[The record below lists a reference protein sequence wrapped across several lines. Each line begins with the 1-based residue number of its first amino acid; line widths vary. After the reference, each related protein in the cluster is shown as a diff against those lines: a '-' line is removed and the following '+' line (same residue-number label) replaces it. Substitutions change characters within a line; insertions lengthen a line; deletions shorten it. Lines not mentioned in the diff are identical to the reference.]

1 MAVDGQRFMTKTQ
14 HYRKVT
20 KPLLERKRRARMNL
34 YLDELKDL
42 IVDTMEA
49 QGEHIAK
56 LEKADILELTV
67 NYLRTH
73 KHEIAASVAQHQ
85 SALSGGPAGRGVNV
99 EKFRA
104 GYTQAAYEVSRV
116 FATVPGLDV
125 KFGTKLMKHLG
136 YQLKDL
142 QQVPLALPPPH
153 AARAMQSPASGEE
166 ALNLEVVKRADAIS
180 PTAAY
185 LDAEYMRRA
194 YQQQQQQQQQQ
205 QHQQLQQQMCGN
217 MQRMKEADAENGG
230 ECLWRPW

>member
-73 KHEIAASVAQHQ
+73 KHEIAASVAQHHAA
-85 SALSGGPAGRGVNV
+85 SGPAVRGINV

-116 FATVPGLDV
+116 FATVPGLNA

-142 QQVPLALPPPH
+142 QQPAPAPN
-153 AARAMQSPASGEE
+153 AAAGEE
-166 ALNLEVVKRADAIS
+166 ALNLEVVKRAASAS
-180 PTAAY
+180 PTAA
-185 LDAEYMRRA
+185 LHADEHMRRA
-194 YQQQQQQQQQQ
+194 YQQQQQQQQ
-205 QHQQLQQQMCGN
+205 HQLQMCDN
-217 MQRMKEADAENGG
+217 LRDLHADEQHG

>member
-73 KHEIAASVAQHQ
+73 KHEIAASVAQQ
-85 SALSGGPAGRGVNV
+85 QILGCGGGGLNV

-104 GYTQAAYEVSRV
+104 GYTQAAYEVSRM
-116 FATVPGLDV
+116 FATVPGLDM
-125 KFGTKLMKHLG
+125 KFGAKLMKHLG

-142 QQVPLALPPPH
+142 QQTLPAPITQQR
-153 AARAMQSPASGEE
+153 AASEK
-166 ALNLEVVKRADAIS
+166 ALNLEVVKRCASTTPPAQ
-180 PTAAY
+180 PLNAA
-185 LDAEYMRRA
+185 AEQMRRA
-194 YQQQQQQQQQQ
+194 YLRQQQAQ
-205 QHQQLQQQMCGN
+205 QHNIYAKNQGGKG
-217 MQRMKEADAENGG
+217 MQEEEEAEDEEQSS

>member
-85 SALSGGPAGRGVNV
+85 TGGSTAGRSINV

-104 GYTQAAYEVSRV
+104 GYTHAAYEVSRV
-116 FATVPGLDV
+116 FATVPGLDA

-142 QQVPLALPPPH
+142 QQSTPVPTAV
-153 AARAMQSPASGEE
+153 ASEE
-166 ALNLEVVKRADAIS
+166 ALNLEVVKRAASAS
-180 PTAAY
+180 PTVSQHA
-185 LDAEYMRRA
+185 DEHMRRVC
-194 YQQQQQQQQQQ
+194 QQQQQ
-205 QHQQLQQQMCGN
+205 LQMCGN
-217 MQRMKEADAENGG
+217 LQHLKDLHDDEQHG

>member
-85 SALSGGPAGRGVNV
+85 AAVSGSAGRGINV

-125 KFGTKLMKHLG
+125 KFGTNLMKHLG

-142 QQVPLALPPPH
+142 QPPPPPPPSE
-153 AARAMQSPASGEE
+153 SPTSDE
-166 ALNLEVVKRADAIS
+166 ALNLEVVKRAATS
-180 PTAAY
+180 PM
-185 LDAEYMRRA
+185 AEFSDTKHMRRDL
-194 YQQQQQQQQQQ
+194 QQQQ
-205 QHQQLQQQMCGN
+205 MVGN
-217 MQRMKEADAENGG
+217 MQQMKGADAEVGG